1 MSAVYAVYTLGG
13 DGAEA
18 LNVADLL
25 AATLYIGPGSG
36 MAAFGSL
43 IAVIAAGALVAVGFV
58 WYPVRRVL
66 RARRAARERRATEG
80 R

>member
-1 MSAVYAVYTLGG
+1 MSAVYPVGRM
-13 DGAEA
+13 E
-18 LNVADLL
+18 NVADLP
-25 AATLYIGPGSG
+25 AAILYIGPGSG

-66 RARRAARERRATEG
+66 RARRAARERRAPEG

>member
-1 MSAVYAVYTLGG
+1 M
-13 DGAEA
+13 
-18 LNVADLL
+18 NVADLL
-25 AATLYIGPGSG
+25 GATLYIGPGSG

-66 RARRAARERRATEG
+66 RARRAARARRATEG